1 MENDSNS
8 ETETQAVRL
17 QQMKRDMESWREV
30 LLPLNGLLH
39 WEKPFYPAIIVGI
52 NTFIFALIWYFEP
65 SVLTTFALL
74 GLAISL
80 IDFLVPIIGP
90 NVVTAKWTGKQEA
103 QYTDICC
110 RILNAKTHFHNARTT
125 MSSLKSEKPKIYF
138 LIVMG
143 TLVALA
149 WLGSRM
155 DNLCM
160 TYFLVNLVLLIPGIR
175 QHAVLQ
181 KYLAR
186 LLNVIK
192 SFVGKGPKK
201 MKAS

>member
-1 MENDSNS
+1 MENDSNT

-17 QQMKRDMESWREV
+17 QQMKRDLESWREV

-110 RILNAKTHFHNARTT
+110 RILNAKTHFHNARST

-192 SFVGKGPKK
+192 SFVGKGSKK
-201 MKAS
+201 MKSS